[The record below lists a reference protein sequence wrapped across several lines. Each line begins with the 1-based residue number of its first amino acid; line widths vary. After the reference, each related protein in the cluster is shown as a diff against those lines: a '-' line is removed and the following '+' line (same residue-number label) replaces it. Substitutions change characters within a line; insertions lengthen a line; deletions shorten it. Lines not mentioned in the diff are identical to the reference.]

1 MRGRRMSL
9 ARERDAL
16 LEPDIVTTEDGIIS
30 TVHKSAM
37 MVCVT
42 LDVRAAF
49 QKA

>member
-1 MRGRRMSL
+1 MRGRRRTSL

-16 LEPDIVTTEDGIIS
+16 LEPDIVTTEDIIS